1 MTNKIAS
8 KRYSTALFD
17 SVKNEELDALLK
29 DAQSLSETMADSQEL
44 SSLLKSPL
52 TKNELKSSILLKI
65 IQGLPSEKILSGLD
79 NTLKKNKRLN
89 LFENVLSDFQDVLF
103 EKRGYQKAK
112 VTTSHAINDEIKN
125 SIQDLLHNQ
134 YGSKINLEFHVN
146 NSLLGGMTVV
156 IGSKMI
162 DLSILNQVSKF
173 TNNVKGDI

>member
-65 IQGLPSEKILSGLD
+65 IQGLPSEKILSGLV

-112 VTTSHAINDEIKN
+112 VTTSRC
-125 SIQDLLHNQ
+125 L
-134 YGSKINLEFHVN
+134 
-146 NSLLGGMTVV
+146 SL
-156 IGSKMI
+156 IHI
-162 DLSILNQVSKF
+162 
-173 TNNVKGDI
+173 

>member
-65 IQGLPSEKILSGLD
+65 IQGLPSEKILSGLV
-79 NTLKKNKRLN
+79 NTHKKNKRLN
-89 LFENVLSDFQDVLF
+89 LFDNVLSFLQ
-103 EKRGYQKAK
+103 
-112 VTTSHAINDEIKN
+112 EIKET
-125 SIQDLLHNQ
+125 S
-134 YGSKINLEFHVN
+134 
-146 NSLLGGMTVV
+146 
-156 IGSKMI
+156 
-162 DLSILNQVSKF
+162 
-173 TNNVKGDI
+173 

>member
-65 IQGLPSEKILSGLD
+65 IEGLSSEKILSGLV

-112 VTTSHAINDEIKN
+112 VTTSHAINDEIK
-125 SIQDLLHNQ
+125 IVFRI
-134 YGSKINLEFHVN
+134 YYI
-146 NSLLGGMTVV
+146 
-156 IGSKMI
+156 
-162 DLSILNQVSKF
+162 
-173 TNNVKGDI
+173 TNMVLKLI

>member
-29 DAQSLSETMADSQEL
+29 DAQSLSETMTYSQEL

-65 IQGLPSEKILSGLD
+65 IQGLPSEKILSGLV

-89 LFENVLSDFQDVLF
+89 LFQDVLF
-103 EKRGYQKAK
+103 EKRGYQKAR

>member
-17 SVKNEELDALLK
+17 SVKNEELDALLS

-65 IQGLPSEKILSGLD
+65 IEGLSSEKILSGLV

-112 VTTSHAINDEIKN
+112 VTTSHAINA
-125 SIQDLLHNQ
+125 
-134 YGSKINLEFHVN
+134 
-146 NSLLGGMTVV
+146 
-156 IGSKMI
+156 
-162 DLSILNQVSKF
+162 VSY
-173 TNNVKGDI
+173 THLTLPTT

>member
-1 MTNKIAS
+1 MSNKIAS

-29 DAQSLSETMADSQEL
+29 
-44 SSLLKSPL
+44 
-52 TKNELKSSILLKI
+52 
-65 IQGLPSEKILSGLD
+65 EKILSGLV

-89 LFENVLSDFQDVLF
+89 LFENILSDFQDVLF

-125 SIQDLLHNQ
+125 SIQELLHNQ
-134 YGSKINLEFHVN
+134 YGSKINLEFQVN

>member
-65 IQGLPSEKILSGLD
+65 IQGLPSEKILSGLV

-112 VTTSHAINDEIKN
+112 VTTSHAINDEINN
-125 SIQDLLHNQ
+125 SIQDFLHNQ
-134 YGSKINLEFHVN
+134 YGSKINLEFQVN

>member
-29 DAQSLSETMADSQEL
+29 DAQSLSETMVDSQEL

-65 IQGLPSEKILSGLD
+65 IQGLPSEKILSGLV

-112 VTTSHAINDEIKN
+112 VTTSHAINDEVKN

>member
-29 DAQSLSETMADSQEL
+29 DAQSLSETMSDSQEL
-44 SSLLKSPL
+44 SLL
-52 TKNELKSSILLKI
+52 LKSSILLKI
-65 IQGLPSEKILSGLD
+65 IQGLQSEKILSGLV

-125 SIQDLLHNQ
+125 NIQDLLHNQ

>member
-1 MTNKIAS
+1 MLFLISSLIAWEVVTLAFWYPLFS
-8 KRYSTALFD
+8 KRTSWKSDKIFSNKL
-17 SVKNEELDALLK
+17 
-29 DAQSLSETMADSQEL
+29 
-44 SSLLKSPL
+44 SLLFFFNVL
-52 TKNELKSSILLKI
+52 TR
-65 IQGLPSEKILSGLD
+65 PDKILSGLV

-89 LFENVLSDFQDVLF
+89 LFENILSDFQDVLF

-125 SIQDLLHNQ
+125 SIQELLHNQ
-134 YGSKINLEFHVN
+134 YGSKINLEFQVN

>member
-65 IQGLPSEKILSGLD
+65 IQGLPSEKILSGLV

-125 SIQDLLHNQ
+125 NIQDLLHNQ
-134 YGSKINLEFHVN
+134 YGSKINLEFQVN
-146 NSLLGGMTVV
+146 NSLLGGMTIV